1 MRFPNG
7 RPPFGVTSRAPPWGQ
22 SLGISIGRMA
32 LHQKP
37 PSTAIAAPSQRT
49 DPDVWRTYA
58 ALACAVVVAAALLL
72 LALTGSAMAEPK
84 LPELTGRIVDEAGL
98 VKYDDRKAIEADLAA
113 LEAKST
119 DQIVVVTLKSL
130 QGYPIEDYGYQLGRK
145 WGIGQK
151 DKNNGIL
158 LIVAPNERKVRIEV
172 GRGLEPLMTDLM
184 SAMIIQNRILPVF
197 RRGDYSA
204 GIKVGVHDIAD
215 VLLGD
220 AEEVKKRARGGAK
233 PGSGIDTEA
242 LVVLAFWIAIIAF
255 FVYMQRRQMRSVH
268 HTGWRP
274 SRHSSG
280 SGGGSYGSAGGFGG
294 GWSGGSGGDS
304 GGGWSGGG
312 GDFGGGGASGDW

>member
-1 MRFPNG
+1 MM
-7 RPPFGVTSRAPPWGQ
+7 VT
-22 SLGISIGRMA
+22 
-32 LHQKP
+32 
-37 PSTAIAAPSQRT
+37 
-49 DPDVWRTYA
+49 
-58 ALACAVVVAAALLL
+58 LACVTFAVAFLLSVTGAAH
-72 LALTGSAMAEPK
+72 AEPK
-84 LPELTGRIVDEAGL
+84 FPELTGRIVDEAGL

-172 GRGLEPLMTDLM
+172 GRGLEPIMTDLM

-220 AEEVKKRARGGAK
+220 AEEVKKRALGGTK
-233 PGSGIDTEA
+233 PRSAIDTDG
-242 LVVLAFWIAIIAF
+242 LVVLAFWIAIIVF
-255 FVYMQRRQMRSVH
+255 FVYMQRRQMRTVH

-274 SRHSSG
+274 SRSSG
-280 SGGGSYGSAGGFGG
+280 GGGGSYGSSGGFGG
-294 GWSGGSGGDS
+294 GWSGGSGGSSSDS
-304 GGGWSGGG
+304 GGSWSGGG